1 VRGRGTRS
9 GLASLLAVLLLF
21 PLLGGCGSAVGP
33 GAVPRLPSPA
43 GTVGL
48 PSSPRQGFQ
57 PDPTG
62 LLARITI
69 DDGYDGA
76 MLSLSTDGRVVLV
89 ADTSVGA
96 TRDDF
101 VTWTVSKAA
110 LDRALGSLRR
120 LGVLEA
126 EPGDFGPEEVTPSGR
141 SVGIFFGEGR
151 VIGGSGGSPRFARL
165 WRTVVRLAHPSSYGD
180 GLVSG
185 PEPFVPH
192 AIGLLLSRPDP
203 ANPYPVA
210 RWPFDE
216 PITQMA
222 HPVAGSPGE
231 LAVCLLSTDAATLF
245 ASLPEG
251 RVGVFRWSDGAS
263 LWSAAVNVSTPG
275 YTLHGGGCDPA

>member
-1 VRGRGTRS
+1 MLV
-9 GLASLLAVLLLF
+9 VLLC
-21 PLLGGCGSAVGP
+21 GGCGPTAS
-33 GAVPRLPSPA
+33 LPSEQPA
-43 GTVGL
+43 GRPPQATLVI
-48 PSSPRQGFQ
+48 PSQAPREGFQ

-69 DDGYDGA
+69 HDGYDDA
-76 MLSLSTDGRVVLV
+76 MLSLSTAGKVVLV

-101 VTWTVSKAA
+101 VTWTVSDTA

-126 EPGDFGPEEVTPSGR
+126 DPGDFGPEEVTPYSR

-151 VIGGSGGSPRFARL
+151 VIGGSEGSRRFARL
-165 WRTVVRLAHPSSYGD
+165 WRAVVRLAHPSSYGD

-185 PEPFVPH
+185 PEPFVPTE
-192 AIGLLLSRPDP
+192 IGLLLRRPDP

-231 LAVCLLSTDAATLF
+231 RAVCLLSTDAATLF
-245 ASLPEG
+245 ASLPDG
-251 RVGVFRWSDGAS
+251 RVGVFRWSDGTPV
-263 LWSAAVNVSTPG
+263 WSGAVNVATPG
-275 YTLHGGGCDPA
+275 YSLHGGGCDPA

>member
-1 VRGRGTRS
+1 MRGRGTRS
-9 GLASLLAVLLLF
+9 GPASLLAVLLLF

-62 LLARITI
+62 LLARITLH
-69 DDGYDGA
+69 DRYDSA

-101 VTWTVSKAA
+101 VTWTVSGPA

-126 EPGDFGPEEVTPSGR
+126 DPGDFGPEEVTPYGR

-151 VIGGSGGSPRFARL
+151 VIGGSEGSPRFARL
-165 WRTVVRLAHPSSYGD
+165 WRTVVRLAHPASYGD
-180 GLVSG
+180 GLVAG
-185 PEPFVPH
+185 PEPFVPR
-192 AIGLLLSRPDP
+192 AIGLLLRHPDP

-216 PITQMA
+216 LITQMA

-231 LAVCLLSTDAATLF
+231 LAVCLLSTDATKLF
-245 ASLPEG
+245 AALPEG
-251 RVGVFRWSDGAS
+251 RVGVFRWSDGTS
-263 LWSAAVNVSTPG
+263 VWSGGVDVSTPG
-275 YTLHGGGCDPA
+275 YTVHGGGCDPA